1 MRVEKDVLVP
11 MRDGVL
17 LAADVYRP
25 LGDRPVPAVL
35 QRLPYGKEAGLQLA
49 EISAWVRAGYAVVI
63 QDTRGRFASE
73 GTFRP
78 FVDEREDGED
88 TLTWLAACDWC
99 DGAIGMVGG
108 SYHGAT
114 QWMAAVSGHDALR
127 AIAPSFTSASYY
139 EGWTYQG
146 GAFQLGFVLCW
157 TLSVLAAAEL
167 RKRVAAGD
175 APEAELA
182 ELIESVDGLGEVYRH
197 LPLVDA
203 PVPRHI
209 AQYYFDWLERPL
221 EDDDWRATAP
231 RERYG
236 QVALPNLN
244 IGGWYDCFLGG
255 TLANYIGMKERGGS
269 AIGRR
274 PRLIVG
280 PWAHGALTG
289 DFPEASFGTMANA
302 EVFSLAA
309 RQIRFF
315 DRHVRG
321 IDNGIDDDAPVTLFI
336 MGADTWRSEEDWPLP
351 DTRFVPY
358 YLHSKGS
365 AAVAPDDGILS
376 VDLPADEH
384 EDVFVYDPRDPAPT
398 TGGQTFLP
406 GLRIGAN
413 AGPRDQQAVER
424 RPDVACYTTPV
435 LERDTEVTGPVTLT
449 LYASS
454 SARDTDFTGKLVDVH
469 PDGRATILTE
479 GILRARY
486 RSSTTT
492 AELLEPGEVYE
503 LTIDMWATANVFKA
517 GHRIRLEVSSSN
529 FPRFD
534 RNTNTGGVIAEEP
547 ESLLE
552 VAENRIHHGGRHPS
566 HVVLPLI
573 ER

>member
-1 MRVEKDVLVP
+1 
-11 MRDGVL
+11 
-17 LAADVYRP
+17 
-25 LGDRPVPAVL
+25 
-35 QRLPYGKEAGLQLA
+35 
-49 EISAWVRAGYAVVI
+49 
-63 QDTRGRFASE
+63 SE

-88 TLTWLAACDWC
+88 TLTWLAGRDWC

-114 QWMAAVSGHDALR
+114 QWMAAATGHDALR
-127 AIAPSFTSASYY
+127 AIAPSFTSSSYY

-157 TLSVLAAAEL
+157 TLSVLAIAEL

-175 APEAELA
+175 ATEADLA
-182 ELIESVDGLGEVYRH
+182 ELIESVDGLGEIYRR

-203 PVPRHI
+203 PVPRHL
-209 AQYYFDWLERPL
+209 APYYFDWLERPT
-221 EDDDWRATAP
+221 EDDGWRSTAP
-231 RERYG
+231 RERYDR
-236 QVALPNLN
+236 VAVPNLN

-255 TLANYIGMKERGGS
+255 TLANYTGMKDRGGS
-269 AIGRR
+269 EVARR

-280 PWAHGALTG
+280 PWAHGAQTG
-289 DFPEASFGTMANA
+289 EFPEASFGTMANA
-302 EVFSLAA
+302 DVFSLAG

-321 IDNGIDDDAPVTLFI
+321 IENGVDDEAPVTLFI
-336 MGADTWRSEEDWPLP
+336 MGADVWRSEESWPLP

-358 YLHSKGS
+358 YLHSDGR
-365 AAVAPDDGILS
+365 AALAPEDGTLS
-376 VDLPADEH
+376 VDPPVDEQP
-384 EDVFVYDPRDPAPT
+384 DLFVYDPHDPVPT
-398 TGGQTFLP
+398 IGGQTFLP

-413 AGPRDQQAVER
+413 AGPRDQRAIER
-424 RPDVACYTTPV
+424 RPDVCCYTTPV
-435 LERDTEVTGPVTLT
+435 LERDTEVTGPIALT

-469 PDGRATILTE
+469 PDGRAMILTE
-479 GILRARY
+479 GILRARH
-486 RSSTTT
+486 RSSTTS

-503 LTIDMWATANVFKA
+503 LTIDLWATANVFKA

-534 RNTNTGGVIAEEP
+534 RNLNTGEVGSGGR
-547 ESLLE
+547 ESRL
-552 VAENRIHHGGRHPS
+552 VAAENRIHHDARHPS

-573 ER
+573 ERSSAV